1 MKGSLSAKSR
11 ACPLLSRATA
21 CRAFTGALILLA
33 FLLMQAS
40 GVSAQDVLGRGV
52 TITLK
57 DKPLDEAL
65 QEISA
70 ASKVKFAYPD
80 KLVKQQKLITR
91 RYDNA
96 RLEQVLDDM
105 LKESGL
111 MHQVVGDIVVI
122 KKAPTAT
129 APASGQ
135 DRITARGMVADS
147 SGAPLFGVSVMLKGS
162 PSVGTSTNESGAF
175 SLQVPADATLVFSMI
190 GFIPQEAAVKGDQ
203 QLRITLKE
211 NRTGLNEVV
220 VVGFGTQRKIT
231 LTGSVASIQT
241 KELKQSA
248 VSNLSSAL
256 VGRLPG
262 LIARQSSGEP
272 GANGSAIWLRGQ
284 STYSGGNG
292 PLIMIDGVPRD
303 GFEFIDPNE
312 VESITILKDASSTAV
327 YGVRGA
333 NGVVLVTTKRGTVGK
348 PSVQFNV
355 ESAMNKPTRLPE
367 YLNSVEYF
375 RYYRAG
381 LVNDGRLAEAE
392 KYTDEYISRYDRSID
407 WPAELEY
414 EYLYPNVDWL
424 DYMLKDHSWRTTAN
438 VNVRGGAQKFKYFV
452 SGSYFTEDGIYNH
465 DNAIKDYNI
474 QANEKRFNFRSN
486 IDMEIS
492 KWFKAELGLSTIVR
506 YRNYP
511 TPTASDYF
519 VSLKTTAPYE
529 MPVFNPDGSI
539 AEPARGN
546 SNPYAQLTQRGY
558 KRMLN
563 SYLQGTVGFTADLR
577 FITQGLTART
587 RFSYDALSNG
597 GFERSKNYWSF
608 LYQGNGSYEQVKQ
621 GQDFLNYATMNDYWQ
636 TQINPEFYIN
646 YDRRFGKHDV
656 SAMGLYRLKNESR
669 RAGNFVDALP
679 RREQGL
685 VGRLAYGYNEKY
697 FAEVNFG
704 YNGSENF
711 MTGRRFGFFPSF
723 SAGWVINREAFME
736 NVRWIDLLKVRLSH
750 GKVGNQDPGTRFAY
764 QSQWNLSAGGYNFGT
779 DYQNSMPGALEGK
792 TGNPL
797 TSWETARMTNLGLD
811 FNVKNSLLSLTADV
825 FYEKRSGIFTTS
837 SRITSALM
845 GIPDGNLPTL
855 NAGMV
860 ENRGFEVD
868 LKHQKMLGRHF
879 SYFVRGNYTYARNK
893 ILDYLEEPS
902 SDRPWQTRKGRTLN
916 DILTYV
922 ATGYFQSQDEIS
934 KAPSQ
939 AFFGTVQ
946 PGDIRYLDVNGDG
959 IIDSYDRTFIG
970 KDSEPT
976 SIMGASTGFSYKGF
990 DFSVLF
996 QGGFGRWLFT
1006 DGSTMFGTN
1015 YEFRQVMYTVGT
1027 DYWTP
1032 ERPNAQFPRAMSQK
1046 TPNNTERST
1055 HYLRNGNYVRLKN
1068 MEIGYSLPIHL
1079 IKRLGMANVR
1089 IYANGNNLYTWDK
1102 VKLFDPEENYGSPSY
1117 PLMTTYNFGINVG
1130 F

>member
-1 MKGSLSAKSR
+1 MKRTLSAKRR
-11 ACPLLSRATA
+11 ACPLLSHAR
-21 CRAFTGALILLA
+21 GYLMLLA
-33 FLLMQAS
+33 FLLTGATA
-40 GVSAQDVLGRGV
+40 GAAQDILQRGV
-52 TITLK
+52 TVTLK
-57 DKPLDEAL
+57 EKPLQEAL

-70 ASKVKFAYPD
+70 AAKVKFAYPD
-80 KLVKQQKLITR
+80 KLVKQSALISR
-91 RYDNA
+91 QYNNA
-96 RLEQVLDDM
+96 PLQRVLNDLLQTNGM
-105 LKESGL
+105 QYEL
-111 MHQVVGDIVVI
+111 VGNMIVI
-122 KKAPTAT
+122 KRAAASQAPS
-129 APASGQ
+129 SG
-135 DRITARGMVADS
+135 DEEKITARGLVTDS
-147 SGAPLFGVSVMLKGS
+147 LGTPLFGVSVMLKGS
-162 PSVGTSTNESGAF
+162 PATGTSTNESGVF
-175 SLQVPADATLVFSMI
+175 SLQVPPNASLVISMI
-190 GFIPQEAAVKGDQ
+190 GFVPQEVAVTGTQ
-203 QLRITLKE
+203 LLRISLKE
-211 NRTGLNEVV
+211 NMTGLNEVV

-262 LIARQSSGEP
+262 LMARQSSGEP

-348 PSVQFNV
+348 PVVQFNV
-355 ESAMNKPTRLPE
+355 ESATNTPTRLPE
-367 YLNSVEYF
+367 YLNSVDYF
-375 RYYRAG
+375 RYFRNG
-381 LVNDGRLAEAE
+381 LINDGRLTEAE

-414 EYLYPNVDWL
+414 EYLYPSVDWL
-424 DYMLKDHSWRTTAN
+424 DYMLKDNSWRTTAN
-438 VNVRGGAQKFKYFV
+438 VNVRGGAPKFKYFI

-486 IDMEIS
+486 VDLEIS
-492 KWFKAELGLSTIVR
+492 KWFRAELGLSTIVR

-511 TPTASDYF
+511 TPTAQDYF
-519 VSLKTTAPYE
+519 ISLKTTAPYE

-539 AEPARGN
+539 AEPTRGN

-563 SYLQGTVGFTADLR
+563 SYLQGTVGFTANLG
-577 FITQGLTART
+577 FITKGLTART
-587 RFSYDALSNG
+587 RFSYDAQSNG
-597 GFERSKNYWSF
+597 GFSRTKDYWSF
-608 LYQGNGSYEQVKQ
+608 LYEGNGDYEQVKQ
-621 GQDFLNYATMNDYWQ
+621 GQDFLNYSASNDYWQ

-646 YDRRFGKHDV
+646 YDRRFGHHDV
-656 SAMGLYRLKNESR
+656 SAMILYRLKNESR
-669 RAGNFVDALP
+669 RATNFVDALP

-685 VGRLAYGYNEKY
+685 VGRLAYGYKEKY
-697 FAEVNFG
+697 FAEANFG

-711 MTGRRFGFFPSF
+711 ITGRRFGFFPSF
-723 SAGWVINREAFME
+723 SAGWVINREAFLE
-736 NVRWIDLLKVRLSH
+736 DVRWIDLLKVRISH
-750 GKVGNQDPGTRFAY
+750 GMVGNQDPGTRFAY
-764 QSQWNLSAGGYNFGT
+764 QSQWNLSAGGYNFGY
-779 DYQNSMPGALEGK
+779 DYQNNKGGALEGK

-797 TSWETARMTNLGLD
+797 TSWETARMTNIGLD
-811 FNVKNSLLSLTADV
+811 FNMKNSLLQLTADV

-845 GIPDGNLPTL
+845 GIPANNLPTI

-860 ENRGFEVD
+860 ENKGFEVD
-868 LKHQKMLGRHF
+868 LKHQKQLGRYF

-893 ILDYLEEPS
+893 ILDYLEEPT
-902 SDRPWQTRKGRTLN
+902 SDRPWQTRQGRSLS
-916 DILTYV
+916 DIQTYV
-922 ATGYFQSQDEIS
+922 SMGYFQSWDEIS

-939 AFFGTVQ
+939 AFFGAVQ
-946 PGDIRYLDVNGDG
+946 PGDVRYKDINGDN
-959 IIDSYDRTFIG
+959 IIDSYDITYIG
-970 KDSEPT
+970 KDSEPN
-976 SIMGASTGFSYKGF
+976 SIMGASTGFSYRGL
-990 DFSVLF
+990 DFSILF

-1006 DGSTMFGTN
+1006 DGSTMFGSN
-1015 YEFRQVMYTVGT
+1015 YEFRQVMYAVGT

-1032 ERPNAQFPRAMSQK
+1032 ENPDAAFPRAMSQK

-1068 MEIGYSLPIHL
+1068 MEIGYSLPSAL
-1079 IKRLGMANVR
+1079 ISRFGMSNVR

-1102 VKLFDPEENYGSPSY
+1102 VKLFDPEENYGSPTY